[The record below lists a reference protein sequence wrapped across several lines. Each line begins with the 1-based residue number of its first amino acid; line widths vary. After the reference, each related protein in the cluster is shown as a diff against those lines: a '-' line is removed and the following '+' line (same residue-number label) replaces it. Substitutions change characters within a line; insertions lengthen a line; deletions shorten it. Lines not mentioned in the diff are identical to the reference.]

1 MQDLEIE
8 EWPFEVE
15 TVGKKRVYTLEDIV
29 EWPFE
34 DLCNSPDLPEVEIIS
49 LIQEEIPRYKLRADT
64 VFGYEN
70 KDWLE
75 SPALPPDTPVDL
87 SPEQA
92 EETLKYFA
100 LCSDRVAQMTK
111 TYNDIEAV
119 TRLLEEKERDL
130 ELAAKIGQSLLE
142 RNRLLSQKNDYLEEQ
157 LQIVSER
164 NNQLQHELQ
173 LKEDLLQIYT
183 QEESLSETDS
193 SCTSPATRHDRTL
206 LLPSGLVNI
215 DALHKKI
222 QTLEEENLHIRS
234 EAAKLKTETVDY
246 EEQEA
251 KLVSDCVKELSTF
264 QDELKEANTQIKQ
277 LTEELVRK
285 NEDNARFQEES
296 TSYLAQTIDL
306 NKKLKKSA
314 LENEELQQ
322 HLRVA
327 KETQQELTEEL
338 RDLEEK
344 YQEVMGMLH
353 EAQAEAKTM
362 RKKTQPSSSTKRP
375 YGSTLPGMFPLDSLA
390 SEIEHTMR
398 QQIGDGFEGP
408 SPKDQ
413 RTNTK
418 RVMDTVRYIRRKPP
432 PGKPIPGSNTTTTMT
447 SMSNSPLCT
456 NTIGSGSSY
465 TSSPPS
471 ENYGADDDEN
481 SNVTGTETS
490 SSKSSN
496 LGRPGIPGSNDL
508 ETALRRLS
516 LRREAEN
523 IFRDRQR
530 ERRISECRESD
541 ISETSTPDE
550 SDSIMSTGSHLSF
563 LSRGSSFS
571 RPYIPEKLQI
581 VKPMEGSMTLHQWQR
596 LATPN
601 LAGVLES
608 QDGVHIK
615 GYRHIEQDFTEEY
628 HLSDVEEDDG
638 CACLELD
645 TRPNLSQSD
654 AAAMIESNDLDDST
668 SVLSLTRSL
677 SFTSFLAENLCV
689 VIQPTSGS
697 LSTNTTYTYTQCG
710 ILHPSDDNTSV
721 SSRRCRKCSCCER
734 WVRAPCIPGYLK
746 TSGWDLLILGL
757 CQACAISSSS
767 GRPVPSVSMLRS
779 QPPAVGTLRRT
790 SISNSCSNLREATST
805 FSTNTGLAKLLK
817 ERGIQAMKPVKR
829 KPERLNVDLK
839 VSTQTT
845 PSASA
850 SSLPRQKLHI
860 DLDLNLPSNASINLK
875 VGAPKPPPTP
885 PNSPTKSAP
894 ILGTGG
900 INSAT
905 FASKLARAMMMTS
918 PNGNSSTDNSK
929 YDIVN
934 KVKEMDIGSMI
945 STCAITTTTTTT
957 SSLPSGPLPSTV
969 MLGTGYRVSSIASPG
984 PMSALSG
991 NFKIPPSPK
1000 AQHHGSVRK
1009 NASF

>member
-193 SCTSPATRHDRTL
+193 SCTSPAT
-206 LLPSGLVNI
+206 GLIHI
-215 DALHKKI
+215 DVLQRKI
-222 QTLEEENLHIRS
+222 KTLEEENFQIICEDLFS
-234 EAAKLKTETVDY
+234 VQKAVKESTLDALWAMKTAAKLKTETVDY

-721 SSRRCRKCSCCER
+721 SSR
-734 WVRAPCIPGYLK
+734 YLK

>member
-193 SCTSPATRHDRTL
+193 SCTSPAT
-206 LLPSGLVNI
+206 GLVNI

-251 KLVSDCVKELSTF
+251 KLVSDCVK
-264 QDELKEANTQIKQ
+264 ELKEANTQIKQ

>member
-1 MQDLEIE
+1 MKWCEKVSEWRMDKSGVE
-8 EWPFEVE
+8 EDS
-15 TVGKKRVYTLEDIV
+15 G
-29 EWPFE
+29 
-34 DLCNSPDLPEVEIIS
+34 S
-49 LIQEEIPRYKLRADT
+49 LSQ
-64 VFGYEN
+64 
-70 KDWLE
+70 
-75 SPALPPDTPVDL
+75 
-87 SPEQA
+87 
-92 EETLKYFA
+92 
-100 LCSDRVAQMTK
+100 
-111 TYNDIEAV
+111 
-119 TRLLEEKERDL
+119 KERDL

-251 KLVSDCVKELSTF
+251 KLVSDCVK
-264 QDELKEANTQIKQ
+264 ELKEANTQIKQ

-721 SSRRCRKCSCCER
+721 SS
-734 WVRAPCIPGYLK
+734 
-746 TSGWDLLILGL
+746 
-757 CQACAISSSS
+757 SSSS

>member
-15 TVGKKRVYTLEDIV
+15 AVGKKRLYTLEEIV

-193 SCTSPATRHDRTL
+193 SCTSPAT
-206 LLPSGLVNI
+206 GIVNI
-215 DALHKKI
+215 DALQKKI

-264 QDELKEANTQIKQ
+264 QDELKESNTQIKQ

-398 QQIGDGFEGP
+398 QQIGDGFDGP

-456 NTIGSGSSY
+456 NTIGSGSSI

-481 SNVTGTETS
+481 SNLTGTSDTG

-638 CACLELD
+638 WACMELD
-645 TRPNLSQSD
+645 TSPNLPKSE
-654 AAAMIESNDLDDST
+654 AAALIENNDRDDGG

-721 SSRRCRKCSCCER
+721 SSRF
-734 WVRAPCIPGYLK
+734 VK

-757 CQACAISSSS
+757 CQVCAISSSS

-817 ERGIQAMKPVKR
+817 ERGIQAIKPSR
-829 KPERLNVDLK
+829 KPERLNVGLK

-850 SSLPRQKLHI
+850 SSLPRQKLRI

-885 PNSPTKSAP
+885 PNSPTKSSP
-894 ILGTGG
+894 ILATGG

-918 PNGNSSTDNSK
+918 PNGNSSMDNSK

-1000 AQHHGSVRK
+1000 AQHGSVRK

>member
-1 MQDLEIE
+1 MKLC
-8 EWPFEVE
+8 E
-15 TVGKKRVYTLEDIV
+15 TVPEWRMDSSGFGED
-29 EWPFE
+29 
-34 DLCNSPDLPEVEIIS
+34 
-49 LIQEEIPRYKLRADT
+49 
-64 VFGYEN
+64 
-70 KDWLE
+70 
-75 SPALPPDTPVDL
+75 
-87 SPEQA
+87 
-92 EETLKYFA
+92 
-100 LCSDRVAQMTK
+100 CSSHSQ
-111 TYNDIEAV
+111 
-119 TRLLEEKERDL
+119 KERDL

-206 LLPSGLVNI
+206 LLPSGLPNI
-215 DALHKKI
+215 DALQKKI
-222 QTLEEENLHIRS
+222 KTLEEENLQIRS

-251 KLVSDCVKELSTF
+251 KLVSDCVK
-264 QDELKEANTQIKQ
+264 ELKEANTQIKQ

-398 QQIGDGFEGP
+398 QQIGDGFDGP

-418 RVMDTVRYIRRKPP
+418 RVMDTVRYIRRKPL

-447 SMSNSPLCT
+447 SMSSGPLCT
-456 NTIGSGSSY
+456 NTIGSGSSHA
-465 TSSPPS
+465 SSPPS

-481 SNVTGTETS
+481 SNVTGTDTGS

-541 ISETSTPDE
+541 FSETSTPDE

-638 CACLELD
+638 CLGACLDLD
-645 TRPNLSQSD
+645 TSPNLPKSD
-654 AAAMIESNDLDDST
+654 AAAMLENKNREYND
-668 SVLSLTRSL
+668 SVDVLGLTRSL

-721 SSRRCRKCSCCER
+721 SSRRCRRCTCCER
-734 WVRAPCIPGYLK
+734 RVRATCVPG
-746 TSGWDLLILGL
+746 
-757 CQACAISSSS
+757 SSS

-805 FSTNTGLAKLLK
+805 FSTTTGLAKLLK
-817 ERGIQAMKPVKR
+817 ERGIQAMKPVTR

-845 PSASA
+845 PSSSA
-850 SSLPRQKLHI
+850 SLPRQKLRI

-894 ILGTGG
+894 ILTHGG
-900 INSAT
+900 MNSTT

-945 STCAITTTTTTT
+945 STCAVTTTTTTT

-969 MLGTGYRVSSIASPG
+969 MLGTGYRVSSVASPG

-1000 AQHHGSVRK
+1000 AQHGSVRK

>member
-1 MQDLEIE
+1 MLVLAVCHEDSMEQGH
-8 EWPFEVE
+8 
-15 TVGKKRVYTLEDIV
+15 TVVQVT
-29 EWPFE
+29 
-34 DLCNSPDLPEVEIIS
+34 
-49 LIQEEIPRYKLRADT
+49 
-64 VFGYEN
+64 
-70 KDWLE
+70 
-75 SPALPPDTPVDL
+75 
-87 SPEQA
+87 
-92 EETLKYFA
+92 A

-206 LLPSGLVNI
+206 LLPSGLPNI
-215 DALHKKI
+215 DALQKKI
-222 QTLEEENLHIRS
+222 KTLEEENLQIRS

-398 QQIGDGFEGP
+398 QQIGDGFDGP

-418 RVMDTVRYIRRKPP
+418 RVMDTVRYIRRKPL

-447 SMSNSPLCT
+447 SMSSGPLCT
-456 NTIGSGSSY
+456 NTIGSGSSHA
-465 TSSPPS
+465 SSPPS

-481 SNVTGTETS
+481 SNVTGTDTGS

-541 ISETSTPDE
+541 FSETSTPDE

-638 CACLELD
+638 CLGACLDLD
-645 TRPNLSQSD
+645 TSPNLPKSD
-654 AAAMIESNDLDDST
+654 AAAMLENKNREYND
-668 SVLSLTRSL
+668 SVDVLGLTRSL

-721 SSRRCRKCSCCER
+721 SSRRCRRCTCCER
-734 WVRAPCIPGYLK
+734 RVRATCVPG
-746 TSGWDLLILGL
+746 
-757 CQACAISSSS
+757 SSS

-805 FSTNTGLAKLLK
+805 FSTTTGLAKLLK
-817 ERGIQAMKPVKR
+817 ERGIQAMKPVTR

-845 PSASA
+845 PSSSA
-850 SSLPRQKLHI
+850 SLPRQKLRI

-894 ILGTGG
+894 ILTHGG
-900 INSAT
+900 MNSTT

-945 STCAITTTTTTT
+945 STCAVTTTTTTT

-969 MLGTGYRVSSIASPG
+969 MLGTGYRVSSVASPG

-1000 AQHHGSVRK
+1000 AQHGSVRK

>member
-1 MQDLEIE
+1 ME
-8 EWPFEVE
+8 EEH
-15 TVGKKRVYTLEDIV
+15 T
-29 EWPFE
+29 
-34 DLCNSPDLPEVEIIS
+34 CS
-49 LIQEEIPRYKLRADT
+49 
-64 VFGYEN
+64 
-70 KDWLE
+70 
-75 SPALPPDTPVDL
+75 
-87 SPEQA
+87 
-92 EETLKYFA
+92 

-193 SCTSPATRHDRTL
+193 NCTSPAT
-206 LLPSGLVNI
+206 GIVNI
-215 DALHKKI
+215 DALQKKI

-251 KLVSDCVKELSTF
+251 KLVSDCVKEL
-264 QDELKEANTQIKQ
+264 KESNTQIKQ

-398 QQIGDGFEGP
+398 QQIGDGFDGP

-432 PGKPIPGSNTTTTMT
+432 PGKSIPGSNTTTTMT

-456 NTIGSGSSY
+456 NTIGSGSSI

-481 SNVTGTETS
+481 SNLTGTSDTG

-638 CACLELD
+638 
-645 TRPNLSQSD
+645 
-654 AAAMIESNDLDDST
+654 
-668 SVLSLTRSL
+668 
-677 SFTSFLAENLCV
+677 F

-721 SSRRCRKCSCCER
+721 SS
-734 WVRAPCIPGYLK
+734 
-746 TSGWDLLILGL
+746 
-757 CQACAISSSS
+757 SSSS

-817 ERGIQAMKPVKR
+817 ERGIQAIKPSR
-829 KPERLNVDLK
+829 KPERLNVGLK

-850 SSLPRQKLHI
+850 SSLPRQKLRI

-885 PNSPTKSAP
+885 PNSPTKSSP
-894 ILGTGG
+894 ILATGG

-1000 AQHHGSVRK
+1000 AQHGSVRK

>member
-1 MQDLEIE
+1 MKELRDASCL
-8 EWPFEVE
+8 
-15 TVGKKRVYTLEDIV
+15 T
-29 EWPFE
+29 

-75 SPALPPDTPVDL
+75 SPVLPPDTPVDL

-206 LLPSGLVNI
+206 LLPSGLPNI
-215 DALHKKI
+215 DALQKKI
-222 QTLEEENLHIRS
+222 KTLEEENLQIRS

-375 YGSTLPGMFPLDSLA
+375 FGSTLPGMFPLDSLA

-398 QQIGDGFEGP
+398 QQIGDGFDGP

-418 RVMDTVRYIRRKPP
+418 RVMDTVRYIRRKPL

-447 SMSNSPLCT
+447 SMSSGPLCT
-456 NTIGSGSSY
+456 NTIGSGSSHA
-465 TSSPPS
+465 SSPPS

-481 SNVTGTETS
+481 SNVTGTDTGS

-541 ISETSTPDE
+541 FSETSTPDE

-638 CACLELD
+638 
-645 TRPNLSQSD
+645 
-654 AAAMIESNDLDDST
+654 
-668 SVLSLTRSL
+668 
-677 SFTSFLAENLCV
+677 F

-721 SSRRCRKCSCCER
+721 SS
-734 WVRAPCIPGYLK
+734 
-746 TSGWDLLILGL
+746 
-757 CQACAISSSS
+757 SSSS

-805 FSTNTGLAKLLK
+805 FSTTTGLAKLLK
-817 ERGIQAMKPVKR
+817 ERGIQAMKPVTR

-845 PSASA
+845 PSSSA
-850 SSLPRQKLHI
+850 SLPRQKLRI

-894 ILGTGG
+894 ILAHGG
-900 INSAT
+900 MNSTT

-945 STCAITTTTTTT
+945 STCAVTTTTTTT

-969 MLGTGYRVSSIASPG
+969 MLGTGYRVSSVASPG

-1000 AQHHGSVRK
+1000 AQHGSVRK

>member
-193 SCTSPATRHDRTL
+193 SCTSPAT
-206 LLPSGLVNI
+206 GLIHI
-215 DALHKKI
+215 DVLQRKI
-222 QTLEEENLHIRS
+222 KTLEEENFQIIC

-251 KLVSDCVKELSTF
+251 KLVSDCVK
-264 QDELKEANTQIKQ
+264 ELKEANTQIKQ

>member
-251 KLVSDCVKELSTF
+251 KLVSDCVK
-264 QDELKEANTQIKQ
+264 ELKEANTQIKQ

-638 CACLELD
+638 
-645 TRPNLSQSD
+645 
-654 AAAMIESNDLDDST
+654 
-668 SVLSLTRSL
+668 
-677 SFTSFLAENLCV
+677 F

-721 SSRRCRKCSCCER
+721 SS
-734 WVRAPCIPGYLK
+734 
-746 TSGWDLLILGL
+746 
-757 CQACAISSSS
+757 SSSS

>member
-1 MQDLEIE
+1 MSRSGLRRLSDCIL
-8 EWPFEVE
+8 
-15 TVGKKRVYTLEDIV
+15 REDIDEQILLLDANDNIMTEAV
-29 EWPFE
+29 
-34 DLCNSPDLPEVEIIS
+34 LEVDDD
-49 LIQEEIPRYKLRADT
+49 K
-64 VFGYEN
+64 
-70 KDWLE
+70 
-75 SPALPPDTPVDL
+75 
-87 SPEQA
+87 
-92 EETLKYFA
+92 A

-193 SCTSPATRHDRTL
+193 SCTSPAT
-206 LLPSGLVNI
+206 GLIHI
-215 DALHKKI
+215 DVLQRKI
-222 QTLEEENLHIRS
+222 KTLEEENFQIICEDLFS
-234 EAAKLKTETVDY
+234 VQKAVKESTLDALWAMKTAAKLKTETVDY

>member
-193 SCTSPATRHDRTL
+193 SCTSPAT
-206 LLPSGLVNI
+206 GLIHI
-215 DALHKKI
+215 DVLQRKI
-222 QTLEEENLHIRS
+222 KTLEEENFQIICEDLFS
-234 EAAKLKTETVDY
+234 VQKAVKESTLDALWAMKTAAKLKTETVDY

-481 SNVTGTETS
+481 SNVTGTDTT

-645 TRPNLSQSD
+645 TRPNLSKSD
-654 AAAMIESNDLDDST
+654 AAAMIESNDHDDST

-721 SSRRCRKCSCCER
+721 SSR
-734 WVRAPCIPGYLK
+734 YLK

>member
-193 SCTSPATRHDRTL
+193 SCTSPAT
-206 LLPSGLVNI
+206 GLIHI
-215 DALHKKI
+215 DVLQRKI
-222 QTLEEENLHIRS
+222 KTLEEENFQIICEDLFS
-234 EAAKLKTETVDY
+234 VQKAVKESTLDALWAMKTAAKLKTETVDY

-481 SNVTGTETS
+481 SNVTGTDTT

-645 TRPNLSQSD
+645 TRPNLSKSD
-654 AAAMIESNDLDDST
+654 AAAMIESNDHDDST

-721 SSRRCRKCSCCER
+721 SSR
-734 WVRAPCIPGYLK
+734 YLK

-757 CQACAISSSS
+757 CQACAI
-767 GRPVPSVSMLRS
+767 RY
-779 QPPAVGTLRRT
+779 
-790 SISNSCSNLREATST
+790 
-805 FSTNTGLAKLLK
+805 
-817 ERGIQAMKPVKR
+817 
-829 KPERLNVDLK
+829 
-839 VSTQTT
+839 
-845 PSASA
+845 
-850 SSLPRQKLHI
+850 
-860 DLDLNLPSNASINLK
+860 
-875 VGAPKPPPTP
+875 
-885 PNSPTKSAP
+885 
-894 ILGTGG
+894 
-900 INSAT
+900 
-905 FASKLARAMMMTS
+905 FAA
-918 PNGNSSTDNSK
+918 
-929 YDIVN
+929 
-934 KVKEMDIGSMI
+934 
-945 STCAITTTTTTT
+945 
-957 SSLPSGPLPSTV
+957 
-969 MLGTGYRVSSIASPG
+969 
-984 PMSALSG
+984 
-991 NFKIPPSPK
+991 
-1000 AQHHGSVRK
+1000 SVR
-1009 NASF
+1009 

>member
-1 MQDLEIE
+1 MKELRDASCL
-8 EWPFEVE
+8 
-15 TVGKKRVYTLEDIV
+15 TVPENSRMADQKGAKDNY
-29 EWPFE
+29 

-75 SPALPPDTPVDL
+75 SPVLPPDTPVDL

-206 LLPSGLVNI
+206 LLPSGLPNI
-215 DALHKKI
+215 DALQKKI
-222 QTLEEENLHIRS
+222 KTLEEENLQIRS

-251 KLVSDCVKELSTF
+251 KLVSDCVK
-264 QDELKEANTQIKQ
+264 ELKEANTQIKQ

-375 YGSTLPGMFPLDSLA
+375 FGSTLPGMFPLDSLA

-398 QQIGDGFEGP
+398 QQIGDGFDGP

-418 RVMDTVRYIRRKPP
+418 RVMDTVRYIRRKPL

-447 SMSNSPLCT
+447 SMSSGPLCT
-456 NTIGSGSSY
+456 NTIGSGSSHA
-465 TSSPPS
+465 SSPPS

-481 SNVTGTETS
+481 SNVTGTDTGS

-541 ISETSTPDE
+541 FSETSTPDE

-638 CACLELD
+638 
-645 TRPNLSQSD
+645 
-654 AAAMIESNDLDDST
+654 
-668 SVLSLTRSL
+668 
-677 SFTSFLAENLCV
+677 F

-721 SSRRCRKCSCCER
+721 SS
-734 WVRAPCIPGYLK
+734 
-746 TSGWDLLILGL
+746 
-757 CQACAISSSS
+757 SSSS

-805 FSTNTGLAKLLK
+805 FSTTTGLAKLLK
-817 ERGIQAMKPVKR
+817 ERGIQAMKPVTR

-845 PSASA
+845 PSSSA
-850 SSLPRQKLHI
+850 SLPRQKLRI

-894 ILGTGG
+894 ILAHGG
-900 INSAT
+900 MNSTT

-945 STCAITTTTTTT
+945 STCAVTTTTTTT

-969 MLGTGYRVSSIASPG
+969 MLGTGYRVSSVASPG

-1000 AQHHGSVRK
+1000 AQHGSVRK

>member
-638 CACLELD
+638 
-645 TRPNLSQSD
+645 
-654 AAAMIESNDLDDST
+654 
-668 SVLSLTRSL
+668 
-677 SFTSFLAENLCV
+677 F

-721 SSRRCRKCSCCER
+721 SS
-734 WVRAPCIPGYLK
+734 
-746 TSGWDLLILGL
+746 
-757 CQACAISSSS
+757 SSSS

>member
-1 MQDLEIE
+1 MQDLDID
-8 EWPFEVE
+8 EWPFEVD
-15 TVGKKRVYTLEDIV
+15 TVGKKRLYTLEEIV

-75 SPALPPDTPVDL
+75 SPVLPPDTPVDL

-193 SCTSPATRHDRTL
+193 SCTSPAT
-206 LLPSGLVNI
+206 GLIHI
-215 DALHKKI
+215 DVLQRKI
-222 QTLEEENLHIRS
+222 KALEEENFQIICEDLFS
-234 EAAKLKTETVDY
+234 VQKAVKESTLDALWAMKTAAKLKTETVDY

-375 YGSTLPGMFPLDSLA
+375 FGSTLPGMFPLDSLA

-398 QQIGDGFEGP
+398 QQIGDGFDGP

-418 RVMDTVRYIRRKPP
+418 RVMDTVRYIRRKPL

-447 SMSNSPLCT
+447 SMSSGPLCT
-456 NTIGSGSSY
+456 NTIGSGSSHA
-465 TSSPPS
+465 SSPPS

-481 SNVTGTETS
+481 SNVTGTDTGS

-541 ISETSTPDE
+541 FSETSTPDE

-638 CACLELD
+638 
-645 TRPNLSQSD
+645 
-654 AAAMIESNDLDDST
+654 
-668 SVLSLTRSL
+668 
-677 SFTSFLAENLCV
+677 F

-721 SSRRCRKCSCCER
+721 SSR
-734 WVRAPCIPGYLK
+734 YLK
-746 TSGWDLLILGL
+746 TSGWDLLVLGL

-805 FSTNTGLAKLLK
+805 FSTTTGLAKLLK
-817 ERGIQAMKPVKR
+817 ERGIQAMKPVTR

-845 PSASA
+845 PSSSA
-850 SSLPRQKLHI
+850 SLPRQKLRI

-894 ILGTGG
+894 ILAHGG
-900 INSAT
+900 MNSTT

-945 STCAITTTTTTT
+945 STCAVTTTTTTT

-969 MLGTGYRVSSIASPG
+969 MLGTGYRVSSVASPG

-1000 AQHHGSVRK
+1000 AQHGSVRK

>member
-193 SCTSPATRHDRTL
+193 SCTSPAT
-206 LLPSGLVNI
+206 GLIHI
-215 DALHKKI
+215 DVLQRKI
-222 QTLEEENLHIRS
+222 KTLEEENFQIIC

>member
-1 MQDLEIE
+1 MKLCEKVSEWRMDKSGVE
-8 EWPFEVE
+8 E
-15 TVGKKRVYTLEDIV
+15 D
-29 EWPFE
+29 
-34 DLCNSPDLPEVEIIS
+34 SHS
-49 LIQEEIPRYKLRADT
+49 LSQ
-64 VFGYEN
+64 
-70 KDWLE
+70 
-75 SPALPPDTPVDL
+75 
-87 SPEQA
+87 
-92 EETLKYFA
+92 
-100 LCSDRVAQMTK
+100 
-111 TYNDIEAV
+111 
-119 TRLLEEKERDL
+119 KERDL

-193 SCTSPATRHDRTL
+193 SCTSPAT
-206 LLPSGLVNI
+206 GLIHI
-215 DALHKKI
+215 DVLQRKI
-222 QTLEEENLHIRS
+222 KTLEEENFQIICEDLFS
-234 EAAKLKTETVDY
+234 VQKAVKESTLDALWAMKTAAKLKTETVDY

-481 SNVTGTETS
+481 SNVTGTDTT

-645 TRPNLSQSD
+645 TRPNLSKSD
-654 AAAMIESNDLDDST
+654 AAAMIESNDHDDST

>member
-1 MQDLEIE
+1 MMT
-8 EWPFEVE
+8 
-15 TVGKKRVYTLEDIV
+15 TVNG
-29 EWPFE
+29 
-34 DLCNSPDLPEVEIIS
+34 IS
-49 LIQEEIPRYKLRADT
+49 LEERDFQLEVTVPGSGYFELRAYHYDRLDSG
-64 VFGYEN
+64 VSELDDEESGY
-70 KDWLE
+70 
-75 SPALPPDTPVDL
+75 S
-87 SPEQA
+87 S
-92 EETLKYFA
+92 

-206 LLPSGLVNI
+206 LLPSGLPNI
-215 DALHKKI
+215 DALQKKI
-222 QTLEEENLHIRS
+222 KTLEEENLQIRS

-375 YGSTLPGMFPLDSLA
+375 FGSTLPGMFPLDSLA

-398 QQIGDGFEGP
+398 QQIGDGFDGP

-418 RVMDTVRYIRRKPP
+418 RVMDTVRYIRRKPL

-447 SMSNSPLCT
+447 SMSSGPLCT
-456 NTIGSGSSY
+456 NTIGSGSSHA
-465 TSSPPS
+465 SSPPS

-481 SNVTGTETS
+481 SNVTGTDTGS

-541 ISETSTPDE
+541 FSETSTPDE

-638 CACLELD
+638 
-645 TRPNLSQSD
+645 
-654 AAAMIESNDLDDST
+654 
-668 SVLSLTRSL
+668 
-677 SFTSFLAENLCV
+677 F

-721 SSRRCRKCSCCER
+721 SS
-734 WVRAPCIPGYLK
+734 
-746 TSGWDLLILGL
+746 
-757 CQACAISSSS
+757 SSSS

-805 FSTNTGLAKLLK
+805 FSTTTGLAKLLK
-817 ERGIQAMKPVKR
+817 ERGIQAMKPVTR

-845 PSASA
+845 PSSSA
-850 SSLPRQKLHI
+850 SLPRQKLRI

-894 ILGTGG
+894 ILAHGG
-900 INSAT
+900 MNSTT

-945 STCAITTTTTTT
+945 STCAVTTTTTTT

-969 MLGTGYRVSSIASPG
+969 MLGTGYRVSSVASPG

-1000 AQHHGSVRK
+1000 AQHGSVRK

>member
-1 MQDLEIE
+1 MKWCEKVS
-8 EWPFEVE
+8 EWRMDKGSVN
-15 TVGKKRVYTLEDIV
+15 EDS
-29 EWPFE
+29 
-34 DLCNSPDLPEVEIIS
+34 N
-49 LIQEEIPRYKLRADT
+49 
-64 VFGYEN
+64 G
-70 KDWLE
+70 
-75 SPALPPDTPVDL
+75 L
-87 SPEQA
+87 SQ
-92 EETLKYFA
+92 
-100 LCSDRVAQMTK
+100 
-111 TYNDIEAV
+111 
-119 TRLLEEKERDL
+119 KERDL

-193 SCTSPATRHDRTL
+193 NCTSPATRHDRTL
-206 LLPSGLVNI
+206 LLPSGIVNI
-215 DALHKKI
+215 DALQKKI

-251 KLVSDCVKELSTF
+251 KLVSDCVKEL
-264 QDELKEANTQIKQ
+264 KESNTQIKQ

-398 QQIGDGFEGP
+398 QQIGDGFDGP

-432 PGKPIPGSNTTTTMT
+432 PGKSIPGSNTTTTMT

-456 NTIGSGSSY
+456 NTIGSGSSI

-481 SNVTGTETS
+481 SNLTGTSDTG

-638 CACLELD
+638 
-645 TRPNLSQSD
+645 
-654 AAAMIESNDLDDST
+654 
-668 SVLSLTRSL
+668 
-677 SFTSFLAENLCV
+677 F

-721 SSRRCRKCSCCER
+721 SS
-734 WVRAPCIPGYLK
+734 
-746 TSGWDLLILGL
+746 
-757 CQACAISSSS
+757 SSSS

-817 ERGIQAMKPVKR
+817 ERGIQAIKPSR
-829 KPERLNVDLK
+829 KPERLNVGLK

-850 SSLPRQKLHI
+850 SSLPRQKLRI

-885 PNSPTKSAP
+885 PNSPTKSSP
-894 ILGTGG
+894 ILATGG

-1000 AQHHGSVRK
+1000 AQHGSVRK

>member
-1 MQDLEIE
+1 MKELRDASCL
-8 EWPFEVE
+8 
-15 TVGKKRVYTLEDIV
+15 T
-29 EWPFE
+29 

-75 SPALPPDTPVDL
+75 SPVLPPDTPVDL

-206 LLPSGLVNI
+206 LLPSGLPNI
-215 DALHKKI
+215 DALQKKI
-222 QTLEEENLHIRS
+222 KTLEEENLQIRS

-375 YGSTLPGMFPLDSLA
+375 FGSTLPGMFPLDSLA

-398 QQIGDGFEGP
+398 QQIGDGFDGP

-418 RVMDTVRYIRRKPP
+418 RVMDTVRYIRRKPL

-447 SMSNSPLCT
+447 SMSSGPLCT
-456 NTIGSGSSY
+456 NTIGSGSSHA
-465 TSSPPS
+465 SSPPS

-481 SNVTGTETS
+481 SNVTGTDTGS

-541 ISETSTPDE
+541 FSETSTPDE

-638 CACLELD
+638 CLGACLDLD
-645 TRPNLSQSD
+645 TSPNLPKSD
-654 AAAMIESNDLDDST
+654 AAAMLENKNREYND
-668 SVLSLTRSL
+668 SVDVLGLTRSL

-721 SSRRCRKCSCCER
+721 SS
-734 WVRAPCIPGYLK
+734 
-746 TSGWDLLILGL
+746 
-757 CQACAISSSS
+757 SSSS

-805 FSTNTGLAKLLK
+805 FSTTTGLAKLLK
-817 ERGIQAMKPVKR
+817 ERGIQAMKPVTR

-845 PSASA
+845 PSSSA
-850 SSLPRQKLHI
+850 SLPRQKLRI

-894 ILGTGG
+894 ILAHGG
-900 INSAT
+900 MNSTT

-945 STCAITTTTTTT
+945 STCAVTTTTTTT

-969 MLGTGYRVSSIASPG
+969 MLGTGYRVSSVASPG

-1000 AQHHGSVRK
+1000 AQHGSVRK

>member
-193 SCTSPATRHDRTL
+193 SCTSPAT
-206 LLPSGLVNI
+206 GLVNI

>member
-1 MQDLEIE
+1 MMT
-8 EWPFEVE
+8 
-15 TVGKKRVYTLEDIV
+15 TVNG
-29 EWPFE
+29 
-34 DLCNSPDLPEVEIIS
+34 IS
-49 LIQEEIPRYKLRADT
+49 LEERDFQLEVTVPGSGYFELRAYHYDRLDSG
-64 VFGYEN
+64 VSELDDEESGY
-70 KDWLE
+70 
-75 SPALPPDTPVDL
+75 S
-87 SPEQA
+87 S
-92 EETLKYFA
+92 

-206 LLPSGLVNI
+206 LLPSGLPNI
-215 DALHKKI
+215 DALQKKI
-222 QTLEEENLHIRS
+222 KTLEEENLQIRS

-398 QQIGDGFEGP
+398 QQIGDGFDGP

-418 RVMDTVRYIRRKPP
+418 RVMDTVRYIRRKPL

-447 SMSNSPLCT
+447 SMSSGPLCT
-456 NTIGSGSSY
+456 NTIGSGSSHA
-465 TSSPPS
+465 SSPPS

-481 SNVTGTETS
+481 SNVTGTDTGS

-541 ISETSTPDE
+541 FSETSTPDE

-638 CACLELD
+638 CLGACLDLD
-645 TRPNLSQSD
+645 TSPNLPKSD
-654 AAAMIESNDLDDST
+654 AAAMLENKNREYND
-668 SVLSLTRSL
+668 SVDVLGLTRSL

-721 SSRRCRKCSCCER
+721 SSRRCRRCTCCER
-734 WVRAPCIPGYLK
+734 RVRATCVPG
-746 TSGWDLLILGL
+746 
-757 CQACAISSSS
+757 SSS

-805 FSTNTGLAKLLK
+805 FSTTTGLAKLLK
-817 ERGIQAMKPVKR
+817 ERGIQAMKPVTR

-845 PSASA
+845 PSSSA
-850 SSLPRQKLHI
+850 SLPRQKLRI

-894 ILGTGG
+894 ILTHGG
-900 INSAT
+900 MNSTT

-945 STCAITTTTTTT
+945 STCAVTTTTTTT

-969 MLGTGYRVSSIASPG
+969 MLGTGYRVSSVASPG

-1000 AQHHGSVRK
+1000 AQHGSVRK

>member
-1 MQDLEIE
+1 MKELRDVSCL
-8 EWPFEVE
+8 
-15 TVGKKRVYTLEDIV
+15 T
-29 EWPFE
+29 

-251 KLVSDCVKELSTF
+251 KLVSDCVK
-264 QDELKEANTQIKQ
+264 ELKEANTQIKQ

>member
-1 MQDLEIE
+1 
-8 EWPFEVE
+8 FS
-15 TVGKKRVYTLEDIV
+15 
-29 EWPFE
+29 

-251 KLVSDCVKELSTF
+251 KLVSDCVKEL
-264 QDELKEANTQIKQ
+264 KEANTQIKQ

-471 ENYGADDDEN
+471 
-481 SNVTGTETS
+481 
-490 SSKSSN
+490 
-496 LGRPGIPGSNDL
+496 IPGSNDL

-638 CACLELD
+638 CK
-645 TRPNLSQSD
+645 
-654 AAAMIESNDLDDST
+654 ST
-668 SVLSLTRSL
+668 STSSLLKTISRNRKCLSLPLVSINIVMGAFGKPRTG
-677 SFTSFLAENLCV
+677 V

-721 SSRRCRKCSCCER
+721 SS
-734 WVRAPCIPGYLK
+734 
-746 TSGWDLLILGL
+746 
-757 CQACAISSSS
+757 
-767 GRPVPSVSMLRS
+767 RPVPSVSMLRS

-817 ERGIQAMKPVKR
+817 ERGIQA
-829 KPERLNVDLK
+829 
-839 VSTQTT
+839 
-845 PSASA
+845 
-850 SSLPRQKLHI
+850 
-860 DLDLNLPSNASINLK
+860 
-875 VGAPKPPPTP
+875 
-885 PNSPTKSAP
+885 
-894 ILGTGG
+894 
-900 INSAT
+900 
-905 FASKLARAMMMTS
+905 
-918 PNGNSSTDNSK
+918 
-929 YDIVN
+929 
-934 KVKEMDIGSMI
+934 
-945 STCAITTTTTTT
+945 
-957 SSLPSGPLPSTV
+957 
-969 MLGTGYRVSSIASPG
+969 
-984 PMSALSG
+984 
-991 NFKIPPSPK
+991 
-1000 AQHHGSVRK
+1000 
-1009 NASF
+1009 

>member
-1 MQDLEIE
+1 MKELRDVSCL
-8 EWPFEVE
+8 
-15 TVGKKRVYTLEDIV
+15 T
-29 EWPFE
+29 

-193 SCTSPATRHDRTL
+193 SCTSPAT
-206 LLPSGLVNI
+206 GLIHI
-215 DALHKKI
+215 DVLQRKI
-222 QTLEEENLHIRS
+222 KTLEEENFQIIC

-251 KLVSDCVKELSTF
+251 KLVSDCVK
-264 QDELKEANTQIKQ
+264 ELKEANTQIKQ

-721 SSRRCRKCSCCER
+721 SS
-734 WVRAPCIPGYLK
+734 
-746 TSGWDLLILGL
+746 
-757 CQACAISSSS
+757 SSSS

>member
-193 SCTSPATRHDRTL
+193 SCTSPAT
-206 LLPSGLVNI
+206 GLVNI

-481 SNVTGTETS
+481 SNVTGTDTT

-645 TRPNLSQSD
+645 TRPNLSKSD
-654 AAAMIESNDLDDST
+654 AAAMIESNDHDDST

>member
-193 SCTSPATRHDRTL
+193 SCTSPAT
-206 LLPSGLVNI
+206 GLIHI
-215 DALHKKI
+215 DVLQRKI
-222 QTLEEENLHIRS
+222 KTLEEENFQIICEDLFS
-234 EAAKLKTETVDY
+234 VQKAVKESTLDALWAMKTAAKLKTETVDY

-734 WVRAPCIPGYLK
+734 WVRAPCIPG
-746 TSGWDLLILGL
+746 
-757 CQACAISSSS
+757 SSS

>member
-1 MQDLEIE
+1 MKLCEKVSEWRMDKSGVE
-8 EWPFEVE
+8 E
-15 TVGKKRVYTLEDIV
+15 D
-29 EWPFE
+29 
-34 DLCNSPDLPEVEIIS
+34 SHS
-49 LIQEEIPRYKLRADT
+49 LSQ
-64 VFGYEN
+64 
-70 KDWLE
+70 
-75 SPALPPDTPVDL
+75 
-87 SPEQA
+87 
-92 EETLKYFA
+92 
-100 LCSDRVAQMTK
+100 
-111 TYNDIEAV
+111 
-119 TRLLEEKERDL
+119 KERDL

-251 KLVSDCVKELSTF
+251 KLVSDCVK
-264 QDELKEANTQIKQ
+264 ELKEANTQIKQ

-481 SNVTGTETS
+481 SNVTGTDTT

-645 TRPNLSQSD
+645 TRPNLSKSD
-654 AAAMIESNDLDDST
+654 AAAMIESNDHDDST

>member
-193 SCTSPATRHDRTL
+193 SCTSPAT
-206 LLPSGLVNI
+206 GLIHI
-215 DALHKKI
+215 DVLQRKI
-222 QTLEEENLHIRS
+222 KTLEEENFQIICEDLFS
-234 EAAKLKTETVDY
+234 VQKAVKESTLDALWAMKTAAKLKTETVDY

-481 SNVTGTETS
+481 SNVTGTDTT

-645 TRPNLSQSD
+645 TRPNLSKSD
-654 AAAMIESNDLDDST
+654 AAAMIESNDHDDST

-734 WVRAPCIPGYLK
+734 WVRAPCIPG
-746 TSGWDLLILGL
+746 
-757 CQACAISSSS
+757 SSS

>member
-1 MQDLEIE
+1 MQDLDID
-8 EWPFEVE
+8 EWPFEVD
-15 TVGKKRVYTLEDIV
+15 TVGKKRLYTLEEIV

-75 SPALPPDTPVDL
+75 SPVLPPDTPVDL

-193 SCTSPATRHDRTL
+193 SCTSPATG
-206 LLPSGLVNI
+206 LPNI
-215 DALHKKI
+215 DALQKKI
-222 QTLEEENLHIRS
+222 KTLEEENLQIRS

-375 YGSTLPGMFPLDSLA
+375 FGSTLPGMFPLDSLA

-398 QQIGDGFEGP
+398 QQIGDGFDGP

-418 RVMDTVRYIRRKPP
+418 RVMDTVRYIRRKPL

-447 SMSNSPLCT
+447 SMSSGPLCT
-456 NTIGSGSSY
+456 NTIGSGSSHA
-465 TSSPPS
+465 SSPPS

-481 SNVTGTETS
+481 SNVTGTDTGS

-541 ISETSTPDE
+541 FSETSTPDE

-638 CACLELD
+638 
-645 TRPNLSQSD
+645 
-654 AAAMIESNDLDDST
+654 
-668 SVLSLTRSL
+668 
-677 SFTSFLAENLCV
+677 F

-721 SSRRCRKCSCCER
+721 SS
-734 WVRAPCIPGYLK
+734 
-746 TSGWDLLILGL
+746 
-757 CQACAISSSS
+757 SSSS

-805 FSTNTGLAKLLK
+805 FSTTTGLAKLLK
-817 ERGIQAMKPVKR
+817 ERGIQAMKPVTR

-845 PSASA
+845 PSSSA
-850 SSLPRQKLHI
+850 SLPRQKLRI

-894 ILGTGG
+894 ILAHGG
-900 INSAT
+900 MNSTT

-945 STCAITTTTTTT
+945 STCAVTTTTTTT

-969 MLGTGYRVSSIASPG
+969 MLGTGYRVSSVASPG

-1000 AQHHGSVRK
+1000 AQHGSVRK

>member
-193 SCTSPATRHDRTL
+193 SCTSPAT
-206 LLPSGLVNI
+206 GLIHI
-215 DALHKKI
+215 DVLQRKI
-222 QTLEEENLHIRS
+222 KTLEEENFQIICEDLFS
-234 EAAKLKTETVDY
+234 VQKAVKESTLDALWAMKTAAKLKTETVDY

-481 SNVTGTETS
+481 SNVTGTDTT

-645 TRPNLSQSD
+645 TRPNLSKSD
-654 AAAMIESNDLDDST
+654 AAAMIESNDHDDST

-721 SSRRCRKCSCCER
+721 SS
-734 WVRAPCIPGYLK
+734 
-746 TSGWDLLILGL
+746 
-757 CQACAISSSS
+757 SSSS

>member
-15 TVGKKRVYTLEDIV
+15 AVGKKRLYTLEEIV

-206 LLPSGLVNI
+206 LLPSGIVNI
-215 DALHKKI
+215 DALQKKI

-264 QDELKEANTQIKQ
+264 QDELKESNTQIKQ

-398 QQIGDGFEGP
+398 QQIGDGFDGP

-456 NTIGSGSSY
+456 NTIGSGSSI

-481 SNVTGTETS
+481 SNLTGTSDTG

-638 CACLELD
+638 
-645 TRPNLSQSD
+645 
-654 AAAMIESNDLDDST
+654 
-668 SVLSLTRSL
+668 
-677 SFTSFLAENLCV
+677 F

-721 SSRRCRKCSCCER
+721 SS
-734 WVRAPCIPGYLK
+734 
-746 TSGWDLLILGL
+746 
-757 CQACAISSSS
+757 SSSS

-817 ERGIQAMKPVKR
+817 ERGIQAIKPSR
-829 KPERLNVDLK
+829 KPERLNVGLK

-850 SSLPRQKLHI
+850 SSLPRQKLRI

-885 PNSPTKSAP
+885 PNSPTKSSP
-894 ILGTGG
+894 ILATGG

-918 PNGNSSTDNSK
+918 PNGNSSMDNSK

-1000 AQHHGSVRK
+1000 AQHGSVRK

>member
-193 SCTSPATRHDRTL
+193 SCTSPAT
-206 LLPSGLVNI
+206 GLVNI

-251 KLVSDCVKELSTF
+251 KLVSDCVK
-264 QDELKEANTQIKQ
+264 ELKEANTQIKQ

-638 CACLELD
+638 
-645 TRPNLSQSD
+645 
-654 AAAMIESNDLDDST
+654 
-668 SVLSLTRSL
+668 
-677 SFTSFLAENLCV
+677 F

-734 WVRAPCIPGYLK
+734 WVRAPCIPG
-746 TSGWDLLILGL
+746 
-757 CQACAISSSS
+757 SSS

>member
-1 MQDLEIE
+1 MQDLDIE
-8 EWPFEVE
+8 EWPFEVD
-15 TVGKKRVYTLEDIV
+15 TVGKKRLYTLEEIV

-75 SPALPPDTPVDL
+75 SPVLPPDTPVDL

-206 LLPSGLVNI
+206 LLPSGLPNI
-215 DALHKKI
+215 DALQKKI
-222 QTLEEENLHIRS
+222 KTLEEENLQIRS

-398 QQIGDGFEGP
+398 QQIGDGFDGP

-418 RVMDTVRYIRRKPP
+418 RVMDTVRYIRRKPL

-447 SMSNSPLCT
+447 SMSSGPLCT
-456 NTIGSGSSY
+456 NTIGSGSSHA
-465 TSSPPS
+465 SSPPS

-481 SNVTGTETS
+481 SNVTGTDTGS

-541 ISETSTPDE
+541 FSETSTPDE

-638 CACLELD
+638 CLGACLDLD
-645 TRPNLSQSD
+645 TSPNLPKSD
-654 AAAMIESNDLDDST
+654 AAAMLENKNREYND
-668 SVLSLTRSL
+668 SVDVLGLTRSL

-721 SSRRCRKCSCCER
+721 SSR
-734 WVRAPCIPGYLK
+734 YLK
-746 TSGWDLLILGL
+746 TSGWDLLVLGL
-757 CQACAISSSS
+757 CQACAI
-767 GRPVPSVSMLRS
+767 RY
-779 QPPAVGTLRRT
+779 
-790 SISNSCSNLREATST
+790 
-805 FSTNTGLAKLLK
+805 
-817 ERGIQAMKPVKR
+817 
-829 KPERLNVDLK
+829 
-839 VSTQTT
+839 
-845 PSASA
+845 
-850 SSLPRQKLHI
+850 
-860 DLDLNLPSNASINLK
+860 
-875 VGAPKPPPTP
+875 
-885 PNSPTKSAP
+885 
-894 ILGTGG
+894 
-900 INSAT
+900 
-905 FASKLARAMMMTS
+905 FAA
-918 PNGNSSTDNSK
+918 
-929 YDIVN
+929 
-934 KVKEMDIGSMI
+934 
-945 STCAITTTTTTT
+945 
-957 SSLPSGPLPSTV
+957 
-969 MLGTGYRVSSIASPG
+969 
-984 PMSALSG
+984 
-991 NFKIPPSPK
+991 
-1000 AQHHGSVRK
+1000 SVR
-1009 NASF
+1009 

>member
-1 MQDLEIE
+1 MKLC
-8 EWPFEVE
+8 E
-15 TVGKKRVYTLEDIV
+15 TVPEWRMDSSGFGED
-29 EWPFE
+29 
-34 DLCNSPDLPEVEIIS
+34 
-49 LIQEEIPRYKLRADT
+49 
-64 VFGYEN
+64 
-70 KDWLE
+70 
-75 SPALPPDTPVDL
+75 
-87 SPEQA
+87 
-92 EETLKYFA
+92 
-100 LCSDRVAQMTK
+100 CSSHSQ
-111 TYNDIEAV
+111 
-119 TRLLEEKERDL
+119 KERDL

-206 LLPSGLVNI
+206 LLPSGLPNI
-215 DALHKKI
+215 DALQKKI
-222 QTLEEENLHIRS
+222 KTLEEENLQIRS

-375 YGSTLPGMFPLDSLA
+375 FGSTLPGMFPLDSLA

-398 QQIGDGFEGP
+398 QQIGDGFDGP

-418 RVMDTVRYIRRKPP
+418 RVMDTVRYIRRKPL

-447 SMSNSPLCT
+447 SMSSGPLCT
-456 NTIGSGSSY
+456 NTIGSGSSHA
-465 TSSPPS
+465 SSPPS

-481 SNVTGTETS
+481 SNVTGTDTGS

-541 ISETSTPDE
+541 FSETSTPDE

-638 CACLELD
+638 
-645 TRPNLSQSD
+645 
-654 AAAMIESNDLDDST
+654 
-668 SVLSLTRSL
+668 
-677 SFTSFLAENLCV
+677 F

-721 SSRRCRKCSCCER
+721 SS
-734 WVRAPCIPGYLK
+734 
-746 TSGWDLLILGL
+746 
-757 CQACAISSSS
+757 SSSS

-805 FSTNTGLAKLLK
+805 FSTTTGLAKLLK
-817 ERGIQAMKPVKR
+817 ERGIQAMKPVTR

-845 PSASA
+845 PSSSA
-850 SSLPRQKLHI
+850 SLPRQKLRI

-894 ILGTGG
+894 ILAHGG
-900 INSAT
+900 MNSTT

-945 STCAITTTTTTT
+945 STCAVTTTTTTT

-969 MLGTGYRVSSIASPG
+969 MLGTGYRVSSVASPG

-1000 AQHHGSVRK
+1000 AQHGSVRK

>member
-1 MQDLEIE
+1 MKELRDASCL
-8 EWPFEVE
+8 
-15 TVGKKRVYTLEDIV
+15 T
-29 EWPFE
+29 

-49 LIQEEIPRYKLRADT
+49 LIQEEIPCYKLRADT

-193 SCTSPATRHDRTL
+193 NCTSPATRHDRTL
-206 LLPSGLVNI
+206 LLPSGIVNI
-215 DALHKKI
+215 DALQKKI

-264 QDELKEANTQIKQ
+264 QDELKESNTQIKQ

-398 QQIGDGFEGP
+398 QQIGDGFDGP

-432 PGKPIPGSNTTTTMT
+432 PGKSIPGSNTTTTMT

-456 NTIGSGSSY
+456 NTIGSGSSI

-481 SNVTGTETS
+481 SNLTGTSDTG

-638 CACLELD
+638 
-645 TRPNLSQSD
+645 
-654 AAAMIESNDLDDST
+654 
-668 SVLSLTRSL
+668 
-677 SFTSFLAENLCV
+677 F

-721 SSRRCRKCSCCER
+721 SS
-734 WVRAPCIPGYLK
+734 
-746 TSGWDLLILGL
+746 
-757 CQACAISSSS
+757 SSSS

-817 ERGIQAMKPVKR
+817 ERGIQAIKPSR
-829 KPERLNVDLK
+829 KPERLNVGLK

-850 SSLPRQKLHI
+850 SSLPRQKLRI

-885 PNSPTKSAP
+885 PNSPTKSSP
-894 ILGTGG
+894 ILATGG

-1000 AQHHGSVRK
+1000 AQHGSVRK

>member
-1 MQDLEIE
+1 VKLATDELYDYSPGQLADSSPSSSSRDGSMKELRDASCL
-8 EWPFEVE
+8 
-15 TVGKKRVYTLEDIV
+15 T
-29 EWPFE
+29 

-75 SPALPPDTPVDL
+75 SPVLPPDTPVDL

-206 LLPSGLVNI
+206 LLPSGLPNI
-215 DALHKKI
+215 DALQKKI
-222 QTLEEENLHIRS
+222 KTLEEENLQIRS

-398 QQIGDGFEGP
+398 QQIGDGFDGP

-418 RVMDTVRYIRRKPP
+418 RVMDTVRYIRRKPL

-447 SMSNSPLCT
+447 SMSSGPLCT
-456 NTIGSGSSY
+456 NTIGSGSSHA
-465 TSSPPS
+465 SSPPS

-481 SNVTGTETS
+481 SNVTGTDTGS

-541 ISETSTPDE
+541 FSETSTPDE

-638 CACLELD
+638 
-645 TRPNLSQSD
+645 
-654 AAAMIESNDLDDST
+654 
-668 SVLSLTRSL
+668 
-677 SFTSFLAENLCV
+677 F

-721 SSRRCRKCSCCER
+721 SS
-734 WVRAPCIPGYLK
+734 
-746 TSGWDLLILGL
+746 
-757 CQACAISSSS
+757 SSSS

-805 FSTNTGLAKLLK
+805 FSTTTGLAKLLK
-817 ERGIQAMKPVKR
+817 ERGIQAMKPVTR

-845 PSASA
+845 PSSSA
-850 SSLPRQKLHI
+850 SLPRQKLRI

-894 ILGTGG
+894 ILTHGG
-900 INSAT
+900 MNSTT

-945 STCAITTTTTTT
+945 STCAVTTTTTTT

-969 MLGTGYRVSSIASPG
+969 MLGTGYRVSSVASPG

-1000 AQHHGSVRK
+1000 AQHGSVRDGPAGVGEPVRLARRESHHRDAL
-1009 NASF
+1009 NNMADGRQRET

>member
-1 MQDLEIE
+1 MQDLDIE

-15 TVGKKRVYTLEDIV
+15 AAGKKRLYTLEEIV

-49 LIQEEIPRYKLRADT
+49 LIQEEIPCYKLRADT

-193 SCTSPATRHDRTL
+193 NCTSPAT
-206 LLPSGLVNI
+206 GIVNI
-215 DALHKKI
+215 DALQKKI

-251 KLVSDCVKELSTF
+251 KLVSDCVKEL
-264 QDELKEANTQIKQ
+264 KESNTQIKQ

-398 QQIGDGFEGP
+398 QQIGDGFDGP

-432 PGKPIPGSNTTTTMT
+432 PGKSIPGSNTTTTMT

-456 NTIGSGSSY
+456 NTIGSGSSI

-481 SNVTGTETS
+481 SNLTGTSDTG

-638 CACLELD
+638 WACMELD
-645 TRPNLSQSD
+645 TSPNLPKSE
-654 AAAMIESNDLDDST
+654 AAALIENNDHDDGG

-721 SSRRCRKCSCCER
+721 SSRF
-734 WVRAPCIPGYLK
+734 VK

-757 CQACAISSSS
+757 CQVCAI
-767 GRPVPSVSMLRS
+767 RYF
-779 QPPAVGTLRRT
+779 A
-790 SISNSCSNLREATST
+790 AT
-805 FSTNTGLAKLLK
+805 
-817 ERGIQAMKPVKR
+817 
-829 KPERLNVDLK
+829 
-839 VSTQTT
+839 
-845 PSASA
+845 
-850 SSLPRQKLHI
+850 
-860 DLDLNLPSNASINLK
+860 
-875 VGAPKPPPTP
+875 
-885 PNSPTKSAP
+885 
-894 ILGTGG
+894 
-900 INSAT
+900 
-905 FASKLARAMMMTS
+905 
-918 PNGNSSTDNSK
+918 
-929 YDIVN
+929 
-934 KVKEMDIGSMI
+934 
-945 STCAITTTTTTT
+945 
-957 SSLPSGPLPSTV
+957 
-969 MLGTGYRVSSIASPG
+969 
-984 PMSALSG
+984 
-991 NFKIPPSPK
+991 
-1000 AQHHGSVRK
+1000 VR
-1009 NASF
+1009 

>member
-1 MQDLEIE
+1 MQDLDIE
-8 EWPFEVE
+8 EWPFEVD
-15 TVGKKRVYTLEDIV
+15 TVGKKRLYTLEEIV

-75 SPALPPDTPVDL
+75 SPVLPPDTPVDL

-206 LLPSGLVNI
+206 LLPSGLPNI
-215 DALHKKI
+215 DALQKKI
-222 QTLEEENLHIRS
+222 KTLEEENLQIRS

-398 QQIGDGFEGP
+398 QQIGDGFDGP

-418 RVMDTVRYIRRKPP
+418 RVMDTVRYIRRKPL

-447 SMSNSPLCT
+447 SMSSGPLCT
-456 NTIGSGSSY
+456 NTIGSGSSHA
-465 TSSPPS
+465 SSPPS

-481 SNVTGTETS
+481 SNVTGTDTGS

-541 ISETSTPDE
+541 FSETSTPDE

-638 CACLELD
+638 
-645 TRPNLSQSD
+645 
-654 AAAMIESNDLDDST
+654 
-668 SVLSLTRSL
+668 
-677 SFTSFLAENLCV
+677 F

-721 SSRRCRKCSCCER
+721 SS
-734 WVRAPCIPGYLK
+734 
-746 TSGWDLLILGL
+746 
-757 CQACAISSSS
+757 SSSS

-805 FSTNTGLAKLLK
+805 FSTTTGLAKLLK
-817 ERGIQAMKPVKR
+817 ERGIQAMKPVTR

-845 PSASA
+845 PSSSA
-850 SSLPRQKLHI
+850 SLPRQKLRI

-894 ILGTGG
+894 ILTHGG
-900 INSAT
+900 MNSTT

-945 STCAITTTTTTT
+945 STCAVTTTTTTT

-969 MLGTGYRVSSIASPG
+969 MLGTGYRVSSVASPG

-1000 AQHHGSVRK
+1000 AQHGSVRK